1 MGMNSSNLPV
11 NVVATLQARPEQA
24 AALAAVLAELAR
36 TSQEEP
42 GNRRFEVHVQADDA
56 SRLVCIEQ
64 WDSAAA
70 ADAHMAGP
78 HVAAALGK
86 LGEILAGPPQ
96 IVRYAQVA

>member
-1 MGMNSSNLPV
+1 MTSSNSPV
-11 NVVATLQARPEQA
+11 NVVASLQARPEQA

-36 TSQEEP
+36 ASRETP
-42 GNRRFEVHVQADDA
+42 GNRRFEVHREADDA

-86 LGEILAGPPQ
+86 LADILAGPPA